1 MSKGSLNTG
10 IFDVYSLHALPFPK
24 VHRNGRKSGF
34 SWRAVSVWKTKF
46 HSRVFIFAWD
56 VTWGEVL

>member
-10 IFDVYSLHALPFPK
+10 NFDVNSLHALPFQK

-34 SWRAVSVWKTKF
+34 SWRAVWKTKF